1 MKWMKS
7 IVWISVVCA
16 FVGLTAAGAW
26 AQGNASSPVAAET
39 SADTPAPNAGSNYV
53 DADSDGVCDNKGTAS
68 CAKGNKRG
76 KGCDANKECP
86 NRVDANGDG
95 VCDNK
100 GQGCGANKECPNRVD
115 ANGDGVCDNKGQGC
129 GAKGRGRGQG
139 GSGNGA
145 CQRNQQSGGRG

>member
-7 IVWISVVCA
+7 LVWISVVCA
-16 FVGLTAAGAW
+16 FVGLAASVAL
-26 AQGNASSPVAAET
+26 AQSDAPATTSAET

-53 DADSDGVCDNKGTAS
+53 DA
-68 CAKGNKRG
+68 
-76 KGCDANKECP
+76 
-86 NRVDANGDG
+86 NGDG

-100 GQGCGANKECPNRVD
+100 GQGCGAKKECPNRVD

-129 GAKGRGRGQG
+129 GAKGRGQGQG

-145 CQRNQQSGGRG
+145 CQRNRQCGGRG